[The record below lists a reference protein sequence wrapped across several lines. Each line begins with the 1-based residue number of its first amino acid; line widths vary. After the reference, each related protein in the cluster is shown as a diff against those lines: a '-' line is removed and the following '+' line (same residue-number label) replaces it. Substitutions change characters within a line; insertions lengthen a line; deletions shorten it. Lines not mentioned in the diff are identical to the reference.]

1 MKNQILISY
10 NFLPVPTHKDKSIAT
25 EPMVATVLSNLA
37 YYGFIPSMDTFEAL
51 RGLSDKEIKDF
62 WKTIEPD
69 FKEITGA
76 NRNMDNFVVY
86 KNFPKEVLDMTSS
99 RYWFNQI
106 MMYWGAPNELF
117 TEEVQPRESLKEK
130 TSLKVLSLSDNDT
143 LSHIWQQIKQL
154 PMRWNDNQTKH
165 AQYLSQ
171 VLPSQT
177 IMLDEFSFKENGINT
192 IVNVRKNNPHLSFE
206 IKDATDV
213 LRLAAGLSEG
223 DVALRENVKFK
234 KFARPLRRQLLV
246 MLENSN
252 NLEEDLSSRQDTW
265 KRLLANLHP
274 GDYKLPRVQQ
284 AYDSLYQNK
293 LKSFSARVENAVVKK
308 DENTLEMLKSRP
320 GDFLRRLHKMYGT
333 FGTKAVKA
341 FVEVVPQLDTI
352 QLLKLDNYL
361 LTINDRKSLIYPPKG
376 NWTKAQVAQNNK
388 VAFTF
393 EDKHLL
399 REAIDGEI
407 KSRLDREFPQGVN
420 LDLNTDKIKLQ
431 TNDQKLASY
440 GRGTEFD
447 IPEKMQFIRTA
458 SYWENKSHGNTWFD
472 NGWNFF
478 DNSWNPMGTCC
489 WNSHQFSDSAI
500 FSGDPTNSKD
510 LKGRA
515 CQMIDLYLD
524 KLEQQGVTYAVWN
537 ILCYSHI
544 SFANAQEVLAT
555 LQWGEEAQKGN
566 LYEPARAQM
575 VFPVEGDNLTKY
587 IAYIDIP
594 NRKLVYMDANFYGHV
609 QSATENLGILSEK
622 MPAYVEYLKSLPSVA
637 DLFSHATEGEMP
649 VLYYDD
655 KQAIA
660 QGTQAYVFKPVN
672 TSNDFEQVNLAKVL
686 ASGNE
691 TLNDKKK
698 MKKMI

>member
-10 NFLPVPTHKDKSIAT
+10 NFLPVPTHKDKAIAT

-37 YYGFIPSMDTFEAL
+37 YYGFIPSLDAFEAL
-51 RGLSDKEIKDF
+51 KALSDKEIKDF
-62 WKTIEPD
+62 WKEIEPD
-69 FKEITGA
+69 LKEITGA
-76 NRNMDNFVVY
+76 NRNMDDFVVY
-86 KNFPKEVLDMTSS
+86 KNFPKEVLDMTQSQ
-99 RYWFNQI
+99 YWFNQI
-106 MMYWGAPNELF
+106 LMYWGAPNELF
-117 TEEVQPRESLKEK
+117 TQETKTRESLKEK
-130 TSLKVLSLSDNDT
+130 TNLKVLSLANADT
-143 LSHIWQQIKQL
+143 LDNIWQQIKQL
-154 PMRWNDNQTKH
+154 PMRWNDVQSRH
-165 AQYLSQ
+165 AQYLSRI
-171 VLPSQT
+171 VPSQS
-177 IMLDEFSFKENGINT
+177 IALDEFSFKENGINT
-192 IVNVRKNNPHLSFE
+192 IVQMRKDNAHLSFQ
-206 IKDATDV
+206 INDATDV

-234 KFARPLRRQLLV
+234 KFSRPLRRQLLV
-246 MLENSN
+246 MLENSR
-252 NLEEDLSSRQDTW
+252 NLEEDLSLRQDTW
-265 KRLLANLHP
+265 KRLLSNLHP

-293 LKSFSARVENAVVKK
+293 LKSFSARIENAVAQK

-320 GDFLRRLHKMYGT
+320 GDFVRRLHKMYGT
-333 FGTKAVKA
+333 FGVKA
-341 FVEVVPQLDTI
+341 IESFVEVIPQLDTI

-361 LTINDRKSLIYPPKG
+361 LTINDRKTLLYPPKG
-376 NWTKAQVAQNNK
+376 NWTKAQISPNNK
-388 VAFTF
+388 TAFTLD
-393 EDKHLL
+393 DKSAL
-399 REAIDGEI
+399 RNAIDAEL
-407 KSRLDREFPQGVN
+407 KARLDREFPQGVN

-447 IPEKMQFIRTA
+447 IPEKMQFVRTA
-458 SYWENKSHGNTWFD
+458 SYWENPSHGNTWFD

-478 DNSWNPMGTCC
+478 DSSWNPMGTCC
-489 WNSHQFSDSAI
+489 WNAHQFSDGAV

-510 LKGRA
+510 MKGRA

-524 KLEQQGVTYAVWN
+524 KLEQQGIHYAVWN
-537 ILCYSHI
+537 ILCYSHV
-544 SFANAQEVLAT
+544 SFANAKEVLAT
-555 LQWGEEAQKGN
+555 LQWGEEPEKGK

-587 IAYIDIP
+587 IAYIDVP
-594 NRKLVYMDANFYGHV
+594 KRKLVYMDANLYGNV

-649 VLYYDD
+649 VLYSDD
-655 KQAIA
+655 KHAIT
-660 QGTQAYVFKPVN
+660 QGSQAYVFKPVN
-672 TSNDFEQVNLAKVL
+672 TSNDFEQVNLSKIL

-698 MKKMI
+698 MKKML